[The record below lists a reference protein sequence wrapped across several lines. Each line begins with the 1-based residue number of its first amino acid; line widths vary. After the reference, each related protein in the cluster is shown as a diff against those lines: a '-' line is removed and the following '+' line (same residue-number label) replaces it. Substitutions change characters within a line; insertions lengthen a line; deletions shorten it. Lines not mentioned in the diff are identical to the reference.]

1 MIHKQQIL
9 QVEEIGSFTTILQ
22 IWGLYLNSLRIPTFP
37 VTEMIL
43 HRCHPLP
50 AITHLEKWYQE
61 YKKYICSNF
70 NAAGN
75 ENS

>member
-43 HRCHPLP
+43 HGCYPLP
-50 AITHLEKWYQE
+50 AITHLEK
-61 YKKYICSNF
+61 
-70 NAAGN
+70 
-75 ENS
+75 

>member
-1 MIHKQQIL
+1 MYKQQIL
-9 QVEEIGSFTTILQ
+9 QVEEIGSFITILQ
-22 IWGLYLNSLRIPTFP
+22 IWGLNLNSLRVPTFP

-43 HRCHPLP
+43 HGSSPLP
-50 AITHLEKWYQE
+50 AITHIEKWYQE
-61 YKKYICSNF
+61 YTKYICSNF